1 MTSIIVTAQRWESK
15 LGGGWELLNG
25 DHAMTQVRRL
35 SDARQQVID
44 YLDTIDQMSTTGTGI
59 SPSSQLSH
67 RHSPSNKQR
76 LRHKTPLMPK
86 QPLPLSPARSL
97 VHCAPQ
103 ACPLTILPGSWAFP
117 GPESLNWHARNWLF
131 IVRYE

>member
-35 SDARQQVID
+35 SDARQQVITWTR
-44 YLDTIDQMSTTGTGI
+44 LTQMSTTATGI

-67 RHSPSNKQR
+67 RHSPLNKQR
-76 LRHKTPLMPK
+76 LRHKKPLMPR
-86 QPLPLSPARSL
+86 QPLLLNPARSL

-131 IVRYE
+131 TVRYE